1 MVEYGLILSLS
12 LDKFI
17 HRLSYDH
24 SLQMT
29 AILIIAAILLVIY
42 GICKL

>member
-1 MVEYGLILSLS
+1 MVEYGLILSQS
-12 LDKFI
+12 LGNFL

-24 SLQMT
+24 SLWVP
-29 AILIIAAILLVIY
+29 AFLIIAALLLVMY